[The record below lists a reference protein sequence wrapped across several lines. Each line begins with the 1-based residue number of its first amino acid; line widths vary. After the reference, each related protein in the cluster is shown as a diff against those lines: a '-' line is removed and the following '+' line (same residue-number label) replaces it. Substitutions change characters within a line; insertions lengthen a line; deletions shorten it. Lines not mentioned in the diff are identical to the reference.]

1 MHWRRKWQPTPV
13 FLPGESQ
20 GRGSLEGCRLW
31 GCTESDTT
39 KAKQKQQQK
48 GTVNSYLP
56 LMGSLSQYRAVH
68 TALCVSPND
77 QSRPR
82 KGSVGHSVVSDSLP
96 PHGLYVACQ
105 APLSM
110 GFSRQE
116 YWSGLLFSSP
126 GDPS

>member
-1 MHWRRKWQPTPV
+1 M

-56 LMGSLSQYRAVH
+56 LMGLDWSLGDTHSAV
-68 TALCVSPND
+68 
-77 QSRPR
+77 
-82 KGSVGHSVVSDSLP
+82 
-96 PHGLYVACQ
+96 
-105 APLSM
+105 
-110 GFSRQE
+110 
-116 YWSGLLFSSP
+116 
-126 GDPS
+126 